1 MEGLSKAYEVLQKL
15 ISKDGYKVKNY
26 TIHAK
31 YPAVLKVHSPD
42 RDTVE
47 LDFIDNRPKV
57 KVKKIFTI
65 SLTVI
70 GITLHS
76 DRGVIKINGFPDV
89 PFDYSDEV

>member
-1 MEGLSKAYEVLQKL
+1 MEGLGKAYEVLQKL
-15 ISKDGYKVKNY
+15 ISKGGYKVKNY

-31 YPAVLKVHSPD
+31 YPTVLKIDSPD

-47 LDFIDNRPKV
+47 LGFIDNQPKV

-65 SLTVI
+65 SLTVT
-70 GITLHS
+70 GITLYS
-76 DRGVIKINGFPDV
+76 DKGVIRISGFPDV